1 MDTEETIIKNEELTE
16 NFISFFSSMVDNLK
30 I

>member
-16 NFISFFSSMVDNLK
+16 NFISFFSSMVGNLK